1 MTVAIVVL
9 CAVVGI
15 YLYVMGLCHLCD
27 LYERRQKAKQDEEEK
42 RQKEKLLWAL
52 NEAEIKKKA
61 EIERRKQMAKARSH
75 KGQKRAQ
82 KSLRRSS
89 GPMPTQA
96 AHG

>member
-9 CAVVGI
+9 CAAVGI

-27 LYERRQKAKQDEEEK
+27 LYERRKRAKQDEEEK
-42 RQKEKLLWAL
+42 RRKEKLLWAL

-61 EIERRKQMAKARSH
+61 DIERRKQMARARSQ
-75 KGQKRAQ
+75 KGKKRAQ
-82 KSLRRSS
+82 RSLRGSSRS
-89 GPMPTQA
+89 MPTQT